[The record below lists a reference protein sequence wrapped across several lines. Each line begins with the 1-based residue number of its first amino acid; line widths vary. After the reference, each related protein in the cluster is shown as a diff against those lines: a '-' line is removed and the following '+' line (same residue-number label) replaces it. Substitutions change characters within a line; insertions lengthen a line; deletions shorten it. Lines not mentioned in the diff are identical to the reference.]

1 MSFQVFIIS
10 DAENDIIESYEY
22 VLYND
27 SRQKAN
33 DVFIEIQNACES
45 LSELPERGHLPP
57 ELKNIG
63 VLDYREIHC
72 KPYRIIYQI
81 TGNKVFV
88 HCVLHG
94 KRDIKELLE
103 KRLIR

>member
-1 MSFQVFIIS
+1 MNFQVFIIS

-27 SRQKAN
+27 SRQNAD
-33 DVFIEIQNACES
+33 DVYVEIQNACES
-45 LSELPERGHLPP
+45 LSKLPDRGHFPP
-57 ELKNIG
+57 ELKNVGI
-63 VLDYREIHC
+63 LDYREINRNS
-72 KPYRIIYQI
+72 YRIIYQI
-81 TGNKVFV
+81 TENKVFV
-88 HCVLHG
+88 HCVLHS